1 MKLEMKLESVRIR
14 NFKAFRDASMTDLPD
29 FCVVVGANGTGKSTL
44 FDVFGF
50 LRDCLTYNVSRA
62 MQSRGGFKEVASR
75 GHDDE
80 TISIEL
86 QYRMVITGK
95 DRLVTY
101 LLEIGSSEGRSV
113 VEQEMLCYKRGA
125 YGSPFHFLK
134 FRRGKGSAVTN
145 EEDFDKQ
152 DEKLSREEQK
162 LEAPDILAIKGLGQ
176 FQRFKAANA
185 FRQLIENWH
194 VSDFHIDMARGSK
207 DAAGYAD
214 HLSVSGDNLQLVANQ
229 LYENHKKDIFPK
241 IVAAMKARVPGIASI
256 KPISSPDGRLL
267 LGFQDGS
274 FKDPFIDKYV
284 SDGTLKMFAYLVLLY
299 DPKPHPLLCIEE
311 PENQLYPQ
319 LLLELAEEFRAYSLR
334 GGQVFVSTHSPNFL
348 NATKL
353 DEVFWL
359 EKKDGFTRIVRAR
372 DDAQIKAYMEAEDAD
387 DKMGWLWEQG
397 FFGKADPR

>member
-1 MKLEMKLESVRIR
+1 MKLESIR
-14 NFKAFRDASMTDLPD
+14 LKNFKTFKDAGMTDLPA
-29 FCVVVGANGTGKSTL
+29 FCVVVGANGSGKSTL

-50 LRDCLTYNVSRA
+50 LRDCLTYNVTRA
-62 MQSRGGFKEVASR
+62 LQSRGGFREVVSR
-75 GHDDE
+75 GGEGDP
-80 TISIEL
+80 ISIEL
-86 QYRMVITGK
+86 QYRMPITGK
-95 DRLVTY
+95 NRLVTY
-101 LLEIGSSEGRSV
+101 LLEIGMVDGRPV
-113 VEQEMLCYKRGA
+113 VEQELLRYKRGA
-125 YGSPFHFLK
+125 YGSPYQFLN
-134 FRRGKGSAVTN
+134 FRRGQGYAITN

-152 DEKLSREEQK
+152 DEELTREEQT
-162 LEAPDILAIKGLGQ
+162 LEAADILAVKGLGQ
-176 FQRFKAANA
+176 FQRFKAANS

-214 HLSVSGDNLQLVANQ
+214 HLSVSGDNLQLVANR
-229 LYENHKKDIFPK
+229 LYEEHQHDIFPK

-256 KPISSPDGRLL
+256 NPIPSPDGRLL
-267 LGFQDGS
+267 LGFKDGS

-334 GGQVFVSTHSPNFL
+334 GGQVFTSTHSPNFL
-348 NATKL
+348 NAATI

-359 EKKDGFTRIVRAR
+359 EKKDGFTQIKRAR
-372 DDAQIKAYMEAEDAD
+372 DDAQVKAYM
-387 DKMGWLWEQG
+387 DKGDQMGLLWEQG
-397 FFGKADPR
+397 FFGGVDPQ